1 MKKVV
6 IIGGGITGLAA
17 AYTLGK
23 KGQGQVDYLLIER
36 EKRLGGKIATDK
48 VDGFVIEG
56 GPDCFLSEKPQVAQ
70 LSAELGIEE
79 QLLPSHEASKG
90 TYVFS
95 GGRLHKLPE
104 GLMLMVPTK
113 IVPFALSSL
122 ISWPGKIRMG
132 MDLFIPPRQ
141 SDEDESL
148 ASFVTRRLG
157 REALEKIAE
166 PLIGGIHAGDPEKMS
181 LKASFP
187 RFLDMEKKYGS
198 LIKAMLAA
206 RRHKAPVQYL
216 ANGKI
221 EKTYFMSFKEGM
233 GQLVEAV
240 ASKLDPAK
248 IWLGQEVKG
257 IKRQADGKY
266 LVELADKEPVI
277 ADAIILATPA
287 NAAAEL
293 TAELDREISQLL
305 QGIPF
310 VSSATVS
317 LAYRKGDVKQDL
329 NSFGF
334 VIPRVEGR
342 KIMAA
347 TYSSTKWYGHRTPGE
362 EYVLLRAF
370 VGGPASQELVLLDDE
385 RMISMVRAE
394 LREIMGLTAE
404 PVLTRVYRWVK
415 GMPQYVLGH
424 LERIKAL
431 EEKTAQYQGLQIVGG
446 SYRGVGIGNCVG
458 EGWNAAENIL
468 KQLS

>member
-1 MKKVV
+1 MKQAV

-17 AYTLGK
+17 AYTLAK
-23 KGQGQVDYLLIER
+23 KGQGRVDYLLL
-36 EKRLGGKIATDK
+36 EKETHLGGKIATDK
-48 VDGFVIEG
+48 IDGFVIEG

-157 REALEKIAE
+157 REALDKIAE

-187 RFLDMEKKYGS
+187 RFLEMEKKYGS

-206 RRHKAPVQYL
+206 RRHRAPVQYL

-240 ASKLDPAK
+240 VRELDPAK
-248 IWLGQEVKG
+248 IRLGQEVHKVT
-257 IKRQADGKY
+257 RRPDGKY
-266 LVELADKEPVI
+266 LVEIAGQPGIV
-277 ADAIILATPA
+277 ADAVILATPA
-287 NAAAEL
+287 NIAAEL
-293 TAELDREISQLL
+293 TAELDGEVSSLL
-305 QGIPF
+305 KSIPF

-317 LAYRKGDVKQDL
+317 LAYRKNEVKQDL

-342 KIMAA
+342 RIMAA
-347 TYSSTKWYGHRTPGE
+347 TYSSTKWHGHRTPGE
-362 EYVLLRAF
+362 DYVLIRAF

-385 RMISMVRAE
+385 QMLKMVKAE

-404 PVLTRVYRWVK
+404 PVLTRVFRWIK

-424 LERIKAL
+424 LERMKAL
-431 EEKTAQYQGLQIVGG
+431 EEKTGSYPGLEIVGG
-446 SYRGVGIGNCVG
+446 SYRGVGIGNCIS
-458 EGWNAAENIL
+458 EGWGAAERVL
-468 KQLS
+468 KQLG